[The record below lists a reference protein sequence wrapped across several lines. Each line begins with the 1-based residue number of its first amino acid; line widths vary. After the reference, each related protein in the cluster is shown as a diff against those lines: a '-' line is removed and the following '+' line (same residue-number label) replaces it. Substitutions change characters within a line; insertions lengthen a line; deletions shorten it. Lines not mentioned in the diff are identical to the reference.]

1 MTVPLF
7 FPASSPWRSLVKRAA
22 VDEEVEKFR
31 QIVIAAR
38 SSATVAPQADECLAR
53 LNALYQKNPT
63 LFTAEDTRFV
73 NVMRGFLAIRL
84 AAHTKPAKVAAPPA
98 KVRKRKGDT
107 LDHCWRCETPVD
119 ERFTTICPDCDSK
132 EYHWRVCPV
141 CKACGCQRAGKVL
154 V

>member
-1 MTVPLF
+1 
-7 FPASSPWRSLVKRAA
+7 VKRAA
-22 VDEEVEKFR
+22 VEEEVERFR
-31 QIVIAAR
+31 QVVIAAR
-38 SSATVAPQADECLAR
+38 GTATVAPQADECMAR
-53 LNALYQKNPT
+53 LNALFQQNPK

-73 NVMRGFLAIRL
+73 NVMRGFLGVRL
-84 AAHTKPAKVAAPPA
+84 AAHAQPSGTHT

-119 ERFTTICPDCDSK
+119 ERFTTICQECDSK

-141 CKACGCQRAGKVL
+141 CNACGCQRAGKVL